1 MTTHRGQGGLL
12 VACPSS
18 PLLAKPL
25 TSPLTAS
32 QHSPVTHYQPAQ
44 FPLQH
49 VFFRTSLPSSSS
61 GAGGSATISTVDHYF
76 VYWRIRY
83 RPRSRSQEKAR
94 KIVRRPDSLHP
105 SGDRRVIIGDVPGCV
120 HNDPRTPVLEYLSRL
135 PYVPAYKIWYG
146 ITVRINGVYN
156 LPPTPI
162 CLHLS
167 NHFIVTKALIYLH
180 SNHCIHRD
188 IKGHNIL
195 LTEDA
200 HVKLVD
206 FGVSSHLAATLGRR
220 NTSVGTPYWMA
231 PEVIACEQQL
241 DSSYDARC
249 DVWSVGITA
258 IELAEGDPPLSE
270 LHPMRALFQIP
281 RNPPPSL
288 GHPEDYSPHLSDFIS
303 ECLVKDLEQRPFIR
317 ELLEHPLL
325 KRGGVVA
332 EKVRRELRV
341 EITRQRAEGR
351 AHRQP
356 EVTTKHGKLKSDRKS
371 KPQPMY
377 MDDLAALDIL
387 SEVHNSKFHSRSLA
401 QQLYVSRRRR

>member
-1 MTTHRGQGGLL
+1 MTAHRGQGGLL

-25 TSPLTAS
+25 PSPLTAS

-61 GAGGSATISTVDHYF
+61 GAGPQWTIILCTGGSVTDLVQGLKRRQERLSEDQIAYILRETVEDKPPPVHPTEIRTSISTSSAVELTTSALANYAT
-76 VYWRIRY
+76 
-83 RPRSRSQEKAR
+83 E
-94 KIVRRPDSLHP
+94 
-105 SGDRRVIIGDVPGCV
+105 
-120 HNDPRTPVLEYLSRL
+120 
-135 PYVPAYKIWYG
+135 
-146 ITVRINGVYN
+146 
-156 LPPTPI
+156 
-162 CLHLS
+162 
-167 NHFIVTKALIYLH
+167 ALIYLH

>member
-1 MTTHRGQGGLL
+1 MNGAETAHEDEKLRLASYLSVSCTDSLEALDDRAPWTGWTTCSFPL
-12 VACPSS
+12 P
-18 PLLAKPL
+18 PLLAKPP

-61 GAGGSATISTVDHYF
+61 GAGGSAAISTVDHYCE
-76 VYWRIRY
+76 Y
-83 RPRSRSQEKAR
+83 RALYRVCTF
-94 KIVRRPDSLHP
+94 IT
-105 SGDRRVIIGDVPGCV
+105 RVIDGDLCTGGSVTDLVQGLK
-120 HNDPRTPVLEYLSRL
+120 RRQERLSEDQI
-135 PYVPAYKIWYG
+135 AYILRE
-146 ITVRINGVYN
+146 TVE
-156 LPPTPI
+156 
-162 CLHLS
+162 
-167 NHFIVTKALIYLH
+167 ALIYLH

-332 EKVRRELRV
+332 EKVTCFINTIVRRELRV

>member
-1 MTTHRGQGGLL
+1 MD
-12 VACPSS
+12 
-18 PLLAKPL
+18 
-25 TSPLTAS
+25 
-32 QHSPVTHYQPAQ
+32 
-44 FPLQH
+44 
-49 VFFRTSLPSSSS
+49 LPSISSS
-61 GAGGSATISTVDHYF
+61 LACRLREDKVVSQASSILQLG
-76 VYWRIRY
+76 
-83 RPRSRSQEKAR
+83 SRSYRHGSR
-94 KIVRRPDSLHP
+94 KYTLNIFNITIVAL
-105 SGDRRVIIGDVPGCV
+105 
-120 HNDPRTPVLEYLSRL
+120 
-135 PYVPAYKIWYG
+135 
-146 ITVRINGVYN
+146 
-156 LPPTPI
+156 
-162 CLHLS
+162 
-167 NHFIVTKALIYLH
+167 FQALIYLH

-200 HVKLVD
+200 HVKTCGLWGVFAPSCNAGAPKHFSRYTLLDGARGTLRPEPIMCMLLCLCISTAPCLVELEEVNPHLR
-206 FGVSSHLAATLGRR
+206 GGRVENHLGKTTPSSPDQDSNLDLPVLSSRAQHDKR
-220 NTSVGTPYWMA
+220 
-231 PEVIACEQQL
+231 VIACEQQL

>member
-1 MTTHRGQGGLL
+1 M
-12 VACPSS
+12 
-18 PLLAKPL
+18 K
-25 TSPLTAS
+25 
-32 QHSPVTHYQPAQ
+32 
-44 FPLQH
+44 
-49 VFFRTSLPSSSS
+49 
-61 GAGGSATISTVDHYF
+61 
-76 VYWRIRY
+76 
-83 RPRSRSQEKAR
+83 
-94 KIVRRPDSLHP
+94 RPDSYP
-105 SGDRRVIIGDVPGCV
+105 ERRVF
-120 HNDPRTPVLEYLSRL
+120 
-135 PYVPAYKIWYG
+135 
-146 ITVRINGVYN
+146 
-156 LPPTPI
+156 
-162 CLHLS
+162 
-167 NHFIVTKALIYLH
+167 HFHFKRALIYLH

-231 PEVIACEQQL
+231 PEVHCAYHVHVIMGYVGDRTNPPPLPDPSLCPGNGKVELEEVKPHLRGGRVENHLGKTTPSSPNRDSNLDLPVLSSRAQHDKRDYYSSKKMTEYNIVRNMYFSTHAKIADVIACEQQL

-351 AHRQP
+351 SHRQP